1 MQLNQLEISVF
12 AGRSRA
18 GYWLTAALL
27 ALTLA
32 ACGNK
37 DDKKVATQVAVK
49 VGSEEISVHQIN
61 QVLSRTNT
69 ANATPQ
75 AAQAMRKEVLEKLI
89 DQQLAV
95 DQALENKL
103 HRAPEVVAQIE
114 AARREVLA
122 RAYIQQL
129 TGALP
134 KPTPEEG
141 KKYYV
146 EHPQLFS
153 ERRIFNL
160 QEILVPAAAG
170 PALMDQLRNQVAAGK
185 SMEEM
190 AALLKSKDVKF
201 GGGAATRA
209 AEQIPL
215 ELLAKVH
222 ALKDGQTTI
231 IDNPQ
236 GLTVLRVVSSQA
248 APVPEASAL
257 PRIEQFLANQ
267 RGAEAIS
274 KDIKQLRAKASITYM
289 GDFAQQAA
297 GAVGSPAMATQA
309 PVAAAAPAAPS
320 AALPAP
326 AAAPAA
332 ALPTAPATDSKTK
345 TAIEK
350 GVAGLK

>member
-1 MQLNQLEISVF
+1 MPMTLKPRI
-12 AGRSRA
+12 AP
-18 GYWLTAALL
+18 LL
-27 ALTLA
+27 AISLVALMLS

-37 DDKKVATQVAVK
+37 EDKKIVTQVAAK

-69 ANATPQ
+69 ASTTPQ

-95 DQALENKL
+95 DQATEKKL
-103 HRAPEVVAQIE
+103 NRSPEVVAQIE
-114 AARREVLA
+114 AARREVLS

-134 KPTPEEG
+134 KPTAEET
-141 KKYYV
+141 KKYFL

-160 QEILVPAAAG
+160 QELVVPTAAG
-170 PALMDQLRNQVAAGK
+170 AAVIEQVRSQVAGGK
-185 SMEEM
+185 SMEEL
-190 AALLKSKDVKF
+190 AAFLKSKDVKF
-201 GGGAATRA
+201 GGGNATRA

-215 ELLAKVH
+215 ELLGKVH

-236 GLTVLRVVSSQA
+236 GLTVLRLVASQA
-248 APVPEASAL
+248 AAVTEAAAL
-257 PRIEQFLANQ
+257 PRIEQFLSNQ
-267 RGAEAIS
+267 RGAELVTQ
-274 KDIKQLRAKASITYM
+274 DIKQLRAKTNITYM
-289 GDFAQQAA
+289 GDFAQAAA
-297 GAVGSPAMATQA
+297 GVGAPTGAQA
-309 PVAAAAPAAPS
+309 SAAPTPAAPAVTAAS
-320 AALPAP
+320 AS
-326 AAAPAA
+326 
-332 ALPTAPATDSKTK
+332 TQPATPEATK

>member
-1 MQLNQLEISVF
+1 MKPRLAPLL
-12 AGRSRA
+12 AMP
-18 GYWLTAALL
+18 LL
-27 ALTLA
+27 ALALT

-37 DDKKVATQVAVK
+37 EDKKVATQVAAK

-69 ANATPQ
+69 AGATPQ

-95 DQALENKL
+95 DQATESKL
-103 HRAPEVVAQIE
+103 HRSPEVVAQIE

-129 TGALP
+129 TSALP
-134 KPTPEEG
+134 KSSPEEI
-141 KKYYV
+141 KKYYT

-170 PALMDQLRNQVAAGK
+170 AAVADQLRAQVAAGK
-185 SMEEM
+185 SMEEI
-190 AALLKSKDVKF
+190 ATALKGKDVKF
-201 GGGAATRA
+201 GGGSATRA

-215 ELLAKVH
+215 ELLGKVH

-236 GLTVLRVVSSQA
+236 GLTVLRVVSSQS
-248 APVPEASAL
+248 APVAEANAL

-267 RGAEAIS
+267 RGAAAVAQ
-274 KDIKQLRAKASITYM
+274 DIKQLRAKASVTYM
-289 GDFAQQAA
+289 GDFAQAS
-297 GAVGSPAMATQA
+297 GAVAA
-309 PVAAAAPAAPS
+309 PVAGTPATAPIAPAATGAAATTTAPAVAQPAAPAADK
-320 AALPAP
+320 A
-326 AAAPAA
+326 
-332 ALPTAPATDSKTK
+332 K

>member
-12 AGRSRA
+12 AGRSRG

-27 ALTLA
+27 ALTLT

-103 HRAPEVVAQIE
+103 HRSPEVVAQIE

-134 KPTPEEG
+134 KPTPEES

-185 SMEEM
+185 SMEEI
-190 AALLKSKDVKF
+190 ATLLKSKDVKF

-289 GDFAQQAA
+289 GDFAQAA
-297 GAVGSPAMATQA
+297 GAVGSPATATPA
-309 PVAAAAPAAPS
+309 PVATPAPAAPT

-326 AAAPAA
+326 AAT
-332 ALPTAPATDSKTK
+332 LPPAPATDSKTK